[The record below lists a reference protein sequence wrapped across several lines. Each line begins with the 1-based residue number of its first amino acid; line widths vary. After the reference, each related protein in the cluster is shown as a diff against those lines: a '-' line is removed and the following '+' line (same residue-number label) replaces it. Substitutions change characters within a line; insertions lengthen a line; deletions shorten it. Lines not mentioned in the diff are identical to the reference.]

1 MSKGLVPQETQE
13 EKPPKKVV
21 GDLSA
26 WQKGISSLEKND
38 KRESSQNVG
47 LKKWNLKVLEKER
60 PKVSLLGPPRT
71 GKLVRGF

>member
-1 MSKGLVPQETQE
+1 MSKGLVPRGTHE
-13 EKPPKKVV
+13 ENPLRKVA

-26 WQKGISSLEKND
+26 WQKGINSLGKND

-60 PKVSLLGPPRT
+60 PIGPPRT